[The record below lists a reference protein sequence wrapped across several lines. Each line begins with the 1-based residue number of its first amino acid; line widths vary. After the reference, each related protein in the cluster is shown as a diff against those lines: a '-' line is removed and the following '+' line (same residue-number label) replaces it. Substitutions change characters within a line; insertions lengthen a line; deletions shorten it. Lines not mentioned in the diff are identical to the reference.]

1 MKHANYIFASAD
13 IILAEDALKS
23 EGIQL
28 ISLLIYF
35 ERMYTCQCLK
45 R

>member
-1 MKHANYIFASAD
+1 MKLIANYIFASAD

-28 ISLLIYF
+28 ISLFNLFLRECI
-35 ERMYTCQCLK
+35 RVNV
-45 R
+45 